1 MNKLNLVSLDG
12 TRPLQ
17 CGDCRDGGALD
28 FAFSYAYHPIIDVR
42 SRTVFAHEALVRG
55 PAGEGAMSVLA
66 RVNNSNR
73 YRFDQACRVKAIEV
87 AARLG
92 MQSRLSINFL
102 PNAIYR
108 PEVCIRTTLQAAREH
123 GFPIEQIIFETVE
136 SEQVNDGHWLSQVF
150 REYRRIGFMTAIDDF
165 GAGYAGLTLLADF
178 QPDIVK
184 LDMALVRGI
193 EQKRASRIIVANVAR
208 LCDELGVKVIAEGV
222 ETAAELA
229 CLQDMGVHLVQG
241 YLFGQPRFEQCVQ
254 DIAEV
259 WPAGVAFSS

>member
-28 FAFSYAYHPIIDVR
+28 FAFSYAFQPIIDLQQ
-42 SRTVFAHEALVRG
+42 RTVFAHEALVRG

-66 RVNNSNR
+66 RVNDSNR

-136 SEQVNDGHWLSQVF
+136 SEQVNDGNWLSQVF
-150 REYRRIGFMTAIDDF
+150 REYRRIGFMTAIDDLR
-165 GAGYAGLTLLADF
+165 GAGCEGDCRRRGNRRRTELPAGDGRPSGTRLSVWSAPLRTVRAGYRRGVAGRGVAGLGVGRCLAGG
-178 QPDIVK
+178 
-184 LDMALVRGI
+184 LGL
-193 EQKRASRIIVANVAR
+193 AR
-208 LCDELGVKVIAEGV
+208 RCR
-222 ETAAELA
+222 LA
-229 CLQDMGVHLVQG
+229 
-241 YLFGQPRFEQCVQ
+241 
-254 DIAEV
+254 
-259 WPAGVAFSS
+259 

>member
-28 FAFSYAYHPIIDVR
+28 FAFSYAFQPIIDLQQ
-42 SRTVFAHEALVRG
+42 RTVFAHEALVRG

-66 RVNNSNR
+66 RVNDSNR

-136 SEQVNDGHWLSQVF
+136 SEQVNDGNWLSQVF

-184 LDMALVRGI
+184 LDMALVRGL
-193 EQKRASRIIVANVAR
+193 EQKRVSRVIVANVAR
-208 LCDELGVKVIAEGV
+208 LCEELGVKVIAEGV
-222 ETAAELA
+222 ETAAELS
-229 CLQDMGVHLVQG
+229 CLQEMGVHLVQG
-241 YLFGQPRFEQCVQ
+241 YLFGQPRFEQCVR

-259 WPAGVAFSS
+259 WPAGVSQG